1 MLNGEPTA
9 KFQAFL
15 ARQGL
20 RMTDERRRVVEE
32 VCANPD
38 GTHFTVSELVG
49 RLQGKYSAMGRATVY
64 RTIPL
69 LLDAGLIFEVAVR
82 GRNEEQVYENTTS
95 RRHHDHLTC
104 EMCQEVVEFENES
117 LHDLLAG
124 EASRHGYRLRRHTLD
139 LRGICASCRE
149 RLTDQELE
157 EW

>member
-15 ARQGL
+15 AKQGL
-20 RMTDERRRVVEE
+20 RMTEERRRVVEE

-69 LLDAGLIFEVAVR
+69 LLEAGLIFEVAVR
-82 GRNEEQVYENTTS
+82 GRNEE
-95 RRHHDHLTC
+95 
-104 EMCQEVVEFENES
+104 
-117 LHDLLAG
+117 
-124 EASRHGYRLRRHTLD
+124 
-139 LRGICASCRE
+139 
-149 RLTDQELE
+149 
-157 EW
+157 